1 MKTRRNTRSCS
12 NSRKREEKNS
22 ETIPF
27 DLVNEILTRLPVK
40 SIARFRCLSKLC
52 ASTLNNPDFTE
63 SFFTISSSRP
73 KLLVTCPKDG
83 ETFFFSSPKPRD
95 SSPLVVN
102 FHMSFSINHLCGICR
117 PVCGF
122 IYGFNSHTNLKGRT
136 ISKPLICNPSTG
148 ESWPLPRV
156 KTNRTII
163 TSFFGYDPI
172 NKEFKVL
179 CMTKSKFGVFGEHQV
194 LTFGT
199 GKELSWR
206 KIKCDMAHYP
216 EVVDYE
222 ASGYPRPLYYGI
234 CINGVLYYLGRVHD
248 DLDGFPDMVC
258 FDIKFEKF
266 SYIKKAN
273 GMKRNSGVNLQPTL
287 VNHKGKIAKLQA
299 NIGPGS
305 IRYTGIQLW
314 VLEDAKK
321 HQWSSYIY
329 VVPPPWKNI
338 IEETKLRF
346 VGTSDT
352 GDIVLSPCN
361 ISNSFYL
368 LYYDPERNAIAR
380 VEIQG
385 MEAFKS
391 HKSYAFLDYAENI
404 VKPKPT
410 RKL

>member
-1 MKTRRNTRSCS
+1 MVKTGYVWSSLGLLNNEYALTDADIVHRKIELDLLKCIDFPEFTGSVVKAL
-12 NSRKREEKNS
+12 KREEKNS

-27 DLVNEILTRLPVK
+27 DLVIEILTRLPVK

-52 ASTLNNPDFTE
+52 ASTLNNSDFTE

-73 KLLVTCPKDG
+73 KLLFTCPKDG

-95 SSPLVVN
+95 SSPLAVN
-102 FHMSFSINHLCGICR
+102 FHMSFSINHLYGICR

-163 TSFFGYDPI
+163 TSYFGYDPI

-216 EVVDYE
+216 DVVDYE
-222 ASGYPRPLYYGI
+222 ASGYPRPLYDGI
-234 CINGVLYYLGRVHD
+234 CIN
-248 DLDGFPDMVC
+248 
-258 FDIKFEKF
+258 
-266 SYIKKAN
+266 
-273 GMKRNSGVNLQPTL
+273 GVNLQPTL

-314 VLEDAKK
+314 VLEDAEK

-329 VVPPPWKNI
+329 VLPPPWKNI

-368 LYYDPERNAIAR
+368 LYYNPERNAITR